1 MMISVL
7 WFECENG
14 TPPSRQACTV
24 VHSLEINSSEAGIG
38 QQNTKVLREPQVE
51 KEKN

>member
-1 MMISVL
+1 MISVL

-38 QQNTKVLREPQVE
+38 QENTKVLPQIE